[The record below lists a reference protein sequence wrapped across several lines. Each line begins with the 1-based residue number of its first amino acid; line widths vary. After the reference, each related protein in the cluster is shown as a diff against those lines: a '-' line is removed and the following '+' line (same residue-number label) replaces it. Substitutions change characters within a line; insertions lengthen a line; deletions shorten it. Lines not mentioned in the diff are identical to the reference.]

1 MRRNPHHG
9 VKTSSV
15 PFYLSPASVGGD
27 LLGCKTWKINEVV
40 VNLMKNGLKHNK
52 SEKSKNLG

>member
-52 SEKSKNLG
+52 SEK